1 MNLTGYADVLCGC
14 ARRDVH
20 EPDGLCGCARRD
32 VRDHVGHVAASVGCR
47 FVVVWMNLTGYADVH
62 KESYRS
68 RTGHIGHVAVSVG
81 LSLTY

>member
-1 MNLTGYADVLCGC
+1 MRMCYADVHEETCMNLT
-14 ARRDVH
+14 
-20 EPDGLCGCARRD
+20 
-32 VRDHVGHVAASVGCR
+32 DHVVGHVEAASVGCR